1 MLIFLPSSSM
11 SLAAVAAAWLAP
23 GVQHFL
29 LQPPTRL
36 ASMSPALL
44 PDCSLCPF
52 MGVCPYMRFPVV
64 PALPYGGWAPPSY
77 LPSLGSDWSQPYSN
91 LLRTAHR
98 FFFFFMHVGS

>member
-29 LQPPTRL
+29 LQPPIRL

-77 LPSLGSDWSQPYSN
+77 LPSLGSDCLN
-91 LLRTAHR
+91 LTLICLGQHTD
-98 FFFFFMHVGS
+98 FFFFSCM